1 MAGEISSQHILSQ
14 YTGTIS
20 GYLTRP
26 IRSIRTY
33 ERSNLRPD
41 ITAGLTVAVILLPQ
55 AIAFALIVELPPVMG
70 LYTAIIAG
78 VFGALWGSSNQNHTG
93 PTNAISLLVLSVLSA
108 NFIPGTAQFIVAAGM
123 LALMVGVIQL
133 LLGLARLGLLVNFV
147 SHSVII
153 GFAAGAGVLIALRQ
167 IPSLIGVPVTS
178 GNLAKLEYDTFSNL
192 GEVNQATF
200 ALGLLTIAIILI
212 LHRINKRIPASLIA
226 MALAS
231 ILVLTLS
238 LDKAGV
244 VTIGPL
250 PSKLPPLAELPLLDF
265 SMIRALIVGALAV
278 GAIGLVET
286 SAISRSIANQTG
298 QRLDSNQ
305 EFVGQGLANI
315 ASGFFS
321 GYPGAGSFS
330 RSAINFDAGAKSGM
344 AAVFSS
350 MFVLLAMFG
359 AASLGAYLPR
369 STLSGVLIV
378 VAIGMID
385 RKEIIRIWRGP
396 RGDAAIMLVTFLGT
410 LFLDIAFA
418 VLAGILLSFGRYIIR
433 TSTPRVHQVL
443 PVNNFRHFSYQPDN
457 PICPQLGVM
466 DILGDMYFGAV
477 YHIEDAIHHHL
488 EKYPDQRFLL
498 LRMHNVNNCD
508 FSGIHMLESVVKSYR
523 ERSGDVYM
531 VRVGYRV
538 NQVMESTGFQQTLG
552 EGNFLQEDRAIKY
565 LFHKVLDPA
574 VCIYE
579 CPVRVFSECQN
590 LPKQLYPDLFHF
602 NAEDYIAADVPE
614 ITPEELW
621 ERMRNSEMTLNI
633 FDIREPRE
641 YRRGHIPHAQLLPLP
656 KILTGT
662 FPKEAVMKGDIILVC
677 RTGRRSR
684 RAALKLVKEG
694 INATVLDG
702 GMIAWEA
709 ADLLE
714 AVDI

>member
-1 MAGEISSQHILSQ
+1 MTGEISSQHFLSQ
-14 YTGTIS
+14 YSGNIS

-26 IRSIRTY
+26 VRFIRTY
-33 ERSNLRPD
+33 ERSNLRSD
-41 ITAGLTVAVILLPQ
+41 FIAGLTVSVILLPQ
-55 AIAFALIVELPPVMG
+55 AIAFAVIAELPPIMG
-70 LYTAIIAG
+70 LYTAIVAG
-78 VFGALWGSSNQNHTG
+78 VIGALWGSSNQSHTG

-133 LLGLARLGLLVNFV
+133 ILGLARLGLLVNFV
-147 SHSVII
+147 SHSVVI

-167 IPSLIGVPVTS
+167 IPSLLGIPATGE
-178 GNLAKLEYDTFSNL
+178 NLAKLEYETFSNI
-192 GEVNQATF
+192 GEVNQATA

-212 LHRINKRIPASLIA
+212 LHRINKRIPAALIA
-226 MALAS
+226 MVLAS
-231 ILVLTLS
+231 FLVLAFS

-265 SMIRALIVGALAV
+265 SMIRALFVGALAV

-286 SAISRSIANQTG
+286 SAISRSISNQTG

-350 MFVLLAMFG
+350 IFVLLAMFG
-359 AASLGAYLPR
+359 VASLGAYLPR
-369 STLSGVLIV
+369 SALSGVLIV

-385 RKEIIRIWRGP
+385 RKEISRIWRGP
-396 RGDAAIMLVTFLGT
+396 RGDAIIMLVTFLGT

-418 VLAGILLSFGRYIIR
+418 VLAGILLSFARYIIR
-433 TSTPRVHQVL
+433 TSTPRVHQVI
-443 PVNNFRHFSYQPDN
+443 PVDNFRHFSYQPDN

-477 YHIEDAIHHHL
+477 HHIEDAIHQHL
-488 EKYPDQRFLL
+488 EKFPDQRFLL

-508 FSGIHMLESVVKSYR
+508 FSGIHMLESVVKAYR
-523 ERSGDVYM
+523 ERAGDVFM

-538 NQVMESTGFQQTLG
+538 NAVMESTGFQQTLG
-552 EGNFLQEDRAIKY
+552 DGNFLQEDVAVKY
-565 LFHKVLDPA
+565 IFNKVLDPA

-614 ITPEELW
+614 IKPEELW
-621 ERMRNSEMTLNI
+621 ERMRNSAETLNI

-641 YRRGHIPHAQLLPLP
+641 YRRGHIPDAQILPLP
-656 KILTGT
+656 KILTGNI
-662 FPKEAVMKGDIILVC
+662 PKEAVMKGDIILVC
-677 RTGRRSR
+677 RSGRRSR

-694 INATVLDG
+694 IGAIVLEG
-702 GMIAWEA
+702 GMLSWEA

-714 AVDI
+714 AVDT